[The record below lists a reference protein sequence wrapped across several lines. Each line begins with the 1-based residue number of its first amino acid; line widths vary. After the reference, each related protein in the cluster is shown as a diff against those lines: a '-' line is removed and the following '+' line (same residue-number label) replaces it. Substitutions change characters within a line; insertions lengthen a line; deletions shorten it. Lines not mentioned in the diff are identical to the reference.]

1 MLAGILP
8 WIVTAPSPIDGAPPL
23 AVHASGHTSTLI
35 AVVAAFAAALGFA
48 LASVWQQQAAASV
61 PAKMALSPGC
71 EVAPGVVEFEVAVPR
86 LTPALR

>member
-35 AVVAAFAAALGFA
+35 AVVAAFAAAARAMHGED
-48 LASVWQQQAAASV
+48 S
-61 PAKMALSPGC
+61 
-71 EVAPGVVEFEVAVPR
+71 
-86 LTPALR
+86 